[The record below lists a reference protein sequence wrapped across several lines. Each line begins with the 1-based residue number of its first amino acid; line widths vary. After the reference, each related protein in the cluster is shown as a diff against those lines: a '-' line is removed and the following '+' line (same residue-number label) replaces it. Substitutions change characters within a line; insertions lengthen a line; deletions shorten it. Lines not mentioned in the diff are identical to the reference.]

1 MKIEYLENE
10 KLRIDKY
17 IVSLDLEDLYSRS
30 YIDKLLQ
37 EEAILVNGKP
47 VKKNYKLSH
56 SDFITIEV
64 PQKKELKI
72 KPQNIPIDIIWED
85 DDIAIVNKPVGLVV
99 HPGAGVQ
106 DGTLVNTL
114 MFHFNEKLSVQHDPQ
129 RPGIVHR
136 LDKDTS
142 GLLIVAKNDRVHSLL
157 SRMFQERTIK
167 KTYLAVTVGAP
178 SKAED
183 TIKTLIGRNKK
194 DRVKMTV
201 TTDGRE
207 AVTHYKITKYFDFFS
222 LVEIE
227 LETGRTHQ
235 IRVHFSHIN
244 CPILGDNTYSTL
256 KRTLSIV
263 PFHYQKKVKYLL
275 ANHLKRQALHAY
287 RLEFEHP
294 ITKEIVKA
302 EAPIPED
309 IKYTIDW
316 LEKYFITE

>member
-1 MKIEYLENE
+1 MKIEYLED
-10 KLRIDKY
+10 KKQRIDKY
-17 IVSLDLEDLYSRS
+17 IVSLGLEELYSRS

-56 SDFITIEV
+56 SDIIKIEV
-64 PQKKELKI
+64 PQKKELEI
-72 KPQNIPIDIIWED
+72 KPQDIPIDIIWED
-85 DDIAIVNKPVGLVV
+85 DDIAIVNKPVGLIV

-106 DGTLVNTL
+106 DGTLVNAL
-114 MFHFNEKLSVQHDPQ
+114 LFHFNKKLSVQHDPL
-129 RPGIVHR
+129 RPGVVHR

-142 GLLIVAKNDRVHSLL
+142 GLIIVAKNDRVHSLL

-167 KTYLAVTVGAP
+167 KTYLAITVGVP

-183 TIKTLIGRNKK
+183 TIRTLIGRSKK
-194 DRVKMTV
+194 DRIKMTV

-207 AVTHYKITKYFDFFS
+207 AVTHYKIIKYFDFFS
-222 LVEIE
+222 LVEVE

-309 IKYTIDW
+309 IQYTINW

>member
-1 MKIEYLENE
+1 MKIEYLVDE
-10 KLRIDKY
+10 KQRIDKY
-17 IVSLDLEDLYSRS
+17 IVSLNLEELYSRS
-30 YIDKLLQ
+30 FIDKLLQ
-37 EEAILVNGKP
+37 EKAILVNNKP

-56 SDFITIEV
+56 SDIITIEI
-64 PQKKELKI
+64 PQKKEVEI
-72 KPQNIPIDIIWED
+72 KPQNIPIDIVWED
-85 DDIAIVNKPVGLVV
+85 DDIAIVNKPVGLIV

-106 DGTLVNTL
+106 DGTLVNAL
-114 MFHFNEKLSVQHDPQ
+114 MFHFNKKLSVQHDPL
-129 RPGIVHR
+129 RPGVVHR

-142 GLLIVAKNDRVHSLL
+142 GLIIVAKNDRVHSLL
-157 SRMFQERTIK
+157 SRMFQNRTIR
-167 KTYLAVTVGAP
+167 KTYLAVTVGVP

-183 TIKTLIGRNKK
+183 TIKTLIGRSKK
-194 DRVKMTV
+194 DRIKMTV

-207 AVTHYKITKYFDFFS
+207 AVTHYKIIKYFDFFS

-287 RLEFEHP
+287 KLEFEHP

-302 EAPIPED
+302 EAPIPDD
-309 IKYTIDW
+309 IQYTINW

>member
-1 MKIEYLENE
+1 MKIEYLEE
-10 KLRIDKY
+10 QKQRIDKY
-17 IVSLDLEDLYSRS
+17 IVSLEIEKLYSRS
-30 YIDKLLQ
+30 YVGKLLG

-56 SDFITIEV
+56 SDVITIKI
-64 PQKKELKI
+64 PPKKELEI
-72 KPQNIPIDIIWED
+72 KPQDIPIDIIWED
-85 DDIAIVNKPVGLVV
+85 DDIAIVNKPVGLIV

-106 DGTLVNTL
+106 DGTLVNAL
-114 MFHFNEKLSVQHDPQ
+114 MFHFNKKLSAQHDPL

-142 GLLIVAKNDRVHSLL
+142 GLLIVAKNDKVHSLL
-157 SRMFQERTIK
+157 SRMFQDRTIK
-167 KTYLAVTVGAP
+167 KTYIAITVGVP
-178 SKAED
+178 SRSED
-183 TIKTLIGRNKK
+183 TIGTLIGRSKK
-194 DRVKMTV
+194 DRTKMTV

-207 AVTHYKITKYFDFFS
+207 AVTHYKIIKYFDFFS
-222 LVEIE
+222 LVEVE

-275 ANHLKRQALHAY
+275 VNHLKRQALHAY

-294 ITKEIVKA
+294 VTNEVVKA

-309 IKYTIDW
+309 IQYTINW

>member
-1 MKIEYLENE
+1 MKIEYLED
-10 KLRIDKY
+10 KKQRIDKY
-17 IVSLDLEDLYSRS
+17 IVSLELEELYSRS
-30 YIDKLLQ
+30 FIDKLLQ

-47 VKKNYKLSH
+47 VKKNYKLSI
-56 SDFITIEV
+56 SDIITIEI
-64 PQKKELKI
+64 PQKKELEI
-72 KPQNIPIDIIWED
+72 KPQDISIDIIWED
-85 DDIAIVNKPVGLVV
+85 DDIAIVNKPVGLIV

-106 DGTLVNTL
+106 DGTLVNAL
-114 MFHFNEKLSVQHDPQ
+114 MFHFNKKLSVKHDPQ

-142 GLLIVAKNDRVHSLL
+142 GLIIVAKNDRVHSLL
-157 SRMFQERTIK
+157 SRMFQDRTIK
-167 KTYLAVTVGAP
+167 KTYIAITVGVP
-178 SKAED
+178 TKAED
-183 TIKTLIGRNKK
+183 TIKTLIGRSKK
-194 DRVKMTV
+194 DRIKMTV

-207 AVTHYKITKYFDFFS
+207 AVSHYKIIKYFDFFS
-222 LVEIE
+222 LVEVE

-287 RLEFEHP
+287 KLEFEHP
-294 ITKEIVKA
+294 ITKEIVKV

-309 IKYTIDW
+309 IQYTINW

>member
-10 KLRIDKY
+10 KQRIDKY
-17 IVSLDLEDLYSRS
+17 LVSLEIEVLYSRS
-30 YIDKLLQ
+30 FIDRLLQ
-37 EEAILVNGKP
+37 NEAILVNDNP
-47 VKKNYKLSH
+47 VKKNYKLSL
-56 SDFITIEV
+56 SDIITINLPES
-64 PQKKELKI
+64 KDLEI
-72 KPQNIPIDIIWED
+72 KPENIPIEIIWED

-99 HPGAGVQ
+99 HPGAGIAK
-106 DGTLVNTL
+106 GTLVNAL
-114 MFHFNEKLSVQHDPQ
+114 MFHFNEKLSDQHDPQ

-142 GLLIVAKNDRVHSLL
+142 GLLIVAKNDKVHSLL

-167 KTYLAVTVGAP
+167 KTYLAITSGVPAQE
-178 SKAED
+178 ED
-183 TIKTLIGRNKK
+183 TIRTLIGRSKK
-194 DRVKMTV
+194 DRIKMTV
-201 TTDGRE
+201 TTEGRE
-207 AVTHYKITKYFDFFS
+207 AVTHYKIIKFYDFFS
-222 LVEIE
+222 LLEIE

-294 ITKEIVKA
+294 ITKQIVKV

-309 IKYTIDW
+309 IQYTINW
-316 LEKYFITE
+316 LEKYFVTE

>member
-17 IVSLDLEDLYSRS
+17 IVSLELKELFSRS
-30 YIDKLLQ
+30 FIDKLLK

-47 VKKNYKLSH
+47 VKKNYKLTH
-56 SDFITIEV
+56 SDIITIEL
-64 PQKKELKI
+64 PEKEELEI
-72 KPQNIPIDIIWED
+72 KPQNIPIEIIWED

-99 HPGAGVQ
+99 HPGAGISK
-106 DGTLVNTL
+106 GTLVNAL
-114 MFHFNEKLSVQHDPQ
+114 MFLFNEKLSDQHDPQ

-157 SRMFQERTIK
+157 SRMFQDRKIK
-167 KTYLAVTVGAP
+167 KTYLAITVGIPAI
-178 SKAED
+178 AED
-183 TIKTLIGRNKK
+183 TITTLIGRSKK
-194 DRVKMTV
+194 DRIKMTV
-201 TTDGRE
+201 TSEGRQ
-207 AVTHYKITKYFDFFS
+207 AITHYKIAKYFDFFS

-287 RLEFEHP
+287 KLEFEHP
-294 ITKEIVKA
+294 ITKEIIKA

-309 IKYTIDW
+309 IQYTLDW
-316 LEKYFITE
+316 LEKYFVTE

>member
-10 KLRIDKY
+10 KQRIDKY
-17 IVSLDLEDLYSRS
+17 LVNLEIDELYSRS
-30 YIDKLLQ
+30 FIDRLLQ
-37 EEAILVNGKP
+37 DSAILVNNKP
-47 VKKNYKLSH
+47 IKKNYKLTL
-56 SDFITIEV
+56 SDIITISLPEV
-64 PQKKELKI
+64 KDLELK
-72 KPQNIPIDIIWED
+72 PENIPIDIIWED
-85 DDIAIVNKPVGLVV
+85 DDIAIVNKPVGIVV
-99 HPGAGVQ
+99 HPGAGIQ
-106 DGTLVNTL
+106 NGTLVNAL
-114 MFHFNEKLSVQHDPQ
+114 MFHFNKKLSIQHDPQ

-157 SRMFQERTIK
+157 SRMFQDRTIK
-167 KTYLAVTVGAP
+167 KTYLAITAGIP
-178 SKAED
+178 SKKED
-183 TIKTLIGRNKK
+183 TIKTLIGRSKK

-201 TTDGRE
+201 TSDGRE
-207 AVTHYKITKYFDFFS
+207 AVTHYKIIKYYDFFS
-222 LVEIE
+222 LVEV
-227 LETGRTHQ
+227 LLATGRTHQ

-244 CPILGDNTYSTL
+244 CPIMGDNTYSTL

-294 ITKEIVKA
+294 ITKETVRA

-309 IKYTIDW
+309 IQYTMDW

>member
-1 MKIEYLENE
+1 MKIEYLEDE

-64 PQKKELKI
+64 PKKKELKI

-106 DGTLVNTL
+106 DGTLVNAL
-114 MFHFNEKLSVQHDPQ
+114 MFRFNEKLSVQHDPQ

-142 GLLIVAKNDRVHSLL
+142 GLLIVAKNDKVHSLL

-167 KTYLAVTVGAP
+167 KTYLAVTVGVP

-183 TIKTLIGRNKK
+183 TIKTLIGRSKK
-194 DRVKMTV
+194 DRVKMTI
-201 TTDGRE
+201 TIDGRE
-207 AVTHYKITKYFDFFS
+207 AVTHYKIIKYFDFFS

-287 RLEFEHP
+287 KLEFEHP

-302 EAPIPED
+302 EAPIPKD
-309 IKYTIDW
+309 IKYTINW

>member
-1 MKIEYLENE
+1 MKIEYLANE
-10 KLRIDKY
+10 KQRIDKY
-17 IVSLDLEDLYSRS
+17 LVSLEIDELYSRS
-30 YIDKLLQ
+30 FIDRLLQ
-37 EEAILVNGKP
+37 DHAILVNNKP
-47 VKKNYKLSH
+47 VKKNYKLSL
-56 SDFITIEV
+56 SDIITISLPEV
-64 PQKKELKI
+64 KDLEI
-72 KPQNIPIDIIWED
+72 KPENIPIDIVWED
-85 DDIAIVNKPVGLVV
+85 DDIAIVNKPVGIVV
-99 HPGAGVQ
+99 HPGAGIQ
-106 DGTLVNTL
+106 NGTLVNAL
-114 MFHFNEKLSVQHDPQ
+114 MFHFNKKLSIQHDPQ

-157 SRMFQERTIK
+157 SRMFQDRTIK
-167 KTYLAVTVGAP
+167 KTYLAITAGIP
-178 SKAED
+178 SIKED
-183 TIKTLIGRNKK
+183 TIKTLIGRSKK

-201 TTDGRE
+201 TSDGRE
-207 AVTHYKITKYFDFFS
+207 AVTHYKIIKYYDFFS
-222 LVEIE
+222 LVEVL

-244 CPILGDNTYSTL
+244 CPIMGDNTYSTL

-294 ITKEIVKA
+294 ITKETVRA

-309 IKYTIDW
+309 IQYTMDW

>member
-1 MKIEYLENE
+1 MKIEYLKTE

-17 IVSLDLEDLYSRS
+17 IVSLELKELYSRS
-30 YIDKLLQ
+30 YIDKLLN
-37 EEAILVNGKP
+37 EEAIQVNGKP
-47 VKKNYKLSH
+47 VKKNYKLNQ
-56 SDFITIEV
+56 SDIITIDLPEKEEV
-64 PQKKELKI
+64 EI
-72 KPQNIPIDIIWED
+72 KPQNIPIEVIWED

-99 HPGAGVQ
+99 HPGAGIAK
-106 DGTLVNTL
+106 GTLVNAL
-114 MFHFNEKLSVQHDPQ
+114 MYHFNDKLSDQHDPQ

-157 SRMFQERTIK
+157 SRMFQDRTIK
-167 KTYLAVTVGAP
+167 KTYLAITVGVPA
-178 SKAED
+178 KAED
-183 TIKTLIGRNKK
+183 TIQTKIGRSKK
-194 DRVKMTV
+194 DRIKMTV
-201 TTDGRE
+201 TTEGRE
-207 AVTHYKITKYFDFFS
+207 AITHYKIAKYFDFFS

-244 CPILGDNTYSTL
+244 CPVLGDNTYSTL

-287 RLEFEHP
+287 KLEFEHP
-294 ITKEIVKA
+294 ITKEIIKS

-309 IKYTIDW
+309 IQYTLDW

>member
-1 MKIEYLENE
+1 MKIEYLED
-10 KLRIDKY
+10 KKQRIDKY
-17 IVSLDLEDLYSRS
+17 IVSLGLEELYSRS

-37 EEAILVNGKP
+37 EEAILVNGKS

-56 SDFITIEV
+56 SDIIKIEV
-64 PQKKELKI
+64 PQKKELEI
-72 KPQNIPIDIIWED
+72 KPQDIPIDIIWED
-85 DDIAIVNKPVGLVV
+85 DDIAIVNKPVGLIV

-106 DGTLVNTL
+106 DGTLVNAL
-114 MFHFNEKLSVQHDPQ
+114 LFHFNKKLSVQHDPL
-129 RPGIVHR
+129 RPGVVHR

-142 GLLIVAKNDRVHSLL
+142 GLIIVAKNDRVHSLL
-157 SRMFQERTIK
+157 SRMFQDRTIK
-167 KTYLAVTVGAP
+167 KTYLAITVGVP

-183 TIKTLIGRNKK
+183 TIKTLIGRSKK
-194 DRVKMTV
+194 DRIKMTV

-207 AVTHYKITKYFDFFS
+207 AVTHYKIAKYFDFFS
-222 LVEIE
+222 LVEVE

-309 IKYTIDW
+309 IQYTINW

>member
-10 KLRIDKY
+10 KQRIDKY
-17 IVSLDLEDLYSRS
+17 IVSLELEELYSRS
-30 YIDKLLQ
+30 FIDKLLQ

-47 VKKNYKLSH
+47 VKKNYKLTQN
-56 SDFITIEV
+56 DIITIEV
-64 PQKKELKI
+64 PKKKELEI

-85 DDIAIVNKPVGLVV
+85 ADIAIVNKPVGLIV

-106 DGTLVNTL
+106 DGTLVNAL
-114 MFHFNEKLSVQHDPQ
+114 MFHFNKKLSVQHDPQ

-157 SRMFQERTIK
+157 SRMFQDRTIK
-167 KTYLAVTVGAP
+167 KTYLAITVGVPA
-178 SKAED
+178 KAED
-183 TIKTLIGRNKK
+183 TIKTLIGRSKK
-194 DRVKMTV
+194 DRIKMTV
-201 TTDGRE
+201 TIDGRE
-207 AVTHYKITKYFDFFS
+207 AVTHYKISKYFDFFS
-222 LVEIE
+222 LVEVE

-256 KRTLSIV
+256 KRTLSMV

-302 EAPIPED
+302 KAPIPED
-309 IKYTIDW
+309 IQYTLNW
-316 LEKYFITE
+316 LEKYFVTE

>member
-1 MKIEYLENE
+1 MKTEYLVDE
-10 KLRIDKY
+10 KQRIDKY
-17 IVSLDLEDLYSRS
+17 IVSLNLEELYSRS
-30 YIDKLLQ
+30 FIDKLLQ
-37 EEAILVNGKP
+37 EQAILVNGKP

-56 SDFITIEV
+56 SDIITIEV
-64 PQKKELKI
+64 PKKKELEI
-72 KPQNIPIDIIWED
+72 KLQNIPIDIIWED
-85 DDIAIVNKPVGLVV
+85 DDIAIVNKPVGLIV

-106 DGTLVNTL
+106 DGTLVNAL
-114 MFHFNEKLSVQHDPQ
+114 MFHFNKKLSVQHDPL
-129 RPGIVHR
+129 RPGVVHR

-142 GLLIVAKNDRVHSLL
+142 GLIIVAKNDRVHSLL
-157 SRMFQERTIK
+157 SRMFQNRTIK
-167 KTYLAVTVGAP
+167 KTYLAITVGVP

-183 TIKTLIGRNKK
+183 TIRTLIGRSKK
-194 DRVKMTV
+194 DRIKMTV

-207 AVTHYKITKYFDFFS
+207 AVTHYKIIKYFDFFS
-222 LVEIE
+222 LIEVE

-294 ITKEIVKA
+294 ITKDIVKA

-309 IKYTIDW
+309 IQYTINW

>member
-1 MKIEYLENE
+1 MKIEYLANE
-10 KLRIDKY
+10 KQRIDKY
-17 IVSLDLEDLYSRS
+17 LVSLEIEVLYSRS
-30 YIDKLLQ
+30 FIDRLLQ
-37 EEAILVNGKP
+37 NEAILVNDNP
-47 VKKNYKLSH
+47 VKKNYKLAH
-56 SDFITIEV
+56 SDVITIEI
-64 PQKKELKI
+64 PEKEELEI
-72 KPQNIPIDIIWED
+72 KPENIPIEIIWED

-99 HPGAGVQ
+99 HPGAGIAK
-106 DGTLVNTL
+106 GTLVNAL
-114 MFHFNEKLSVQHDPQ
+114 MFHFNEKLSDQHDPQ

-142 GLLIVAKNDRVHSLL
+142 GLLIVAKNDKVHSLL

-167 KTYLAVTVGAP
+167 KTYLAITSGVPAQE
-178 SKAED
+178 ED
-183 TIKTLIGRNKK
+183 TIRTLIGRSKK
-194 DRVKMTV
+194 DRIKMTV
-201 TTDGRE
+201 TTEGRE
-207 AVTHYKITKYFDFFS
+207 AVTHYKIIKFYDFFS
-222 LVEIE
+222 LLEIE

-294 ITKEIVKA
+294 ITKQIVKV

-309 IKYTIDW
+309 IQYTINW
-316 LEKYFITE
+316 LEKYFVTE

>member
-10 KLRIDKY
+10 KQRIDKY
-17 IVSLDLEDLYSRS
+17 IVSLELEELYSRS
-30 YIDKLLQ
+30 FIDKLLQ

-47 VKKNYKLSH
+47 VKKNYKLTQN
-56 SDFITIEV
+56 DIITIEV
-64 PQKKELKI
+64 PKKKELEI

-85 DDIAIVNKPVGLVV
+85 ADIAIVNKPVGLIV

-106 DGTLVNTL
+106 DGTLVNAL
-114 MFHFNEKLSVQHDPQ
+114 MFHFNKKLSVQHDPQ

-157 SRMFQERTIK
+157 SRMFQDRTIK
-167 KTYLAVTVGAP
+167 KTYLAITVGVP
-178 SKAED
+178 VKVED
-183 TIKTLIGRNKK
+183 TIRTLIGRSKK
-194 DRVKMTV
+194 DRIKMTV

-207 AVTHYKITKYFDFFS
+207 AVTHYKIAKYFDFFS
-222 LVEIE
+222 LVEVE

-256 KRTLSIV
+256 KRTLSMV

-302 EAPIPED
+302 EAPITED
-309 IKYTIDW
+309 IQYTLNW
-316 LEKYFITE
+316 LEKYF

>member
-1 MKIEYLENE
+1 MKIEYLED
-10 KLRIDKY
+10 KKQRIDKY
-17 IVSLDLEDLYSRS
+17 IVSLELEELYSRS

-37 EEAILVNGKP
+37 DEAILVNGKP

-56 SDFITIEV
+56 SDVITIEI
-64 PQKKELKI
+64 PPKKELEI
-72 KPQNIPIDIIWED
+72 KPQDIPIDIIWED
-85 DDIAIVNKPVGLVV
+85 DDIAIINKPVGLIV

-106 DGTLVNTL
+106 DGTLVNAL
-114 MFHFNEKLSVQHDPQ
+114 MFHYNKKLSVQHDPL
-129 RPGIVHR
+129 RPGVVHR
-136 LDKDTS
+136 LDKETS

-157 SRMFQERTIK
+157 SQMFQDRTIK
-167 KTYLAVTVGAP
+167 KTYLAITVGVP
-178 SKAED
+178 SKAKD
-183 TIKTLIGRNKK
+183 TIRTLIGRSKK
-194 DRVKMTV
+194 DRIKMTV
-201 TTDGRE
+201 TTDCRE
-207 AVTHYKITKYFDFFS
+207 AVTHYKIIKYFDFFS
-222 LVEIE
+222 LVEVE

-263 PFHYQKKVKYLL
+263 PLHYQKKVKYLL

-302 EAPIPED
+302 EAPIPKD
-309 IKYTIDW
+309 IQYSINW

>member
-1 MKIEYLENE
+1 MKIEYLENK

-17 IVSLDLEDLYSRS
+17 IVSLELEELYSRS
-30 YIDKLLQ
+30 FINKLLQ
-37 EEAILVNGKP
+37 EEAILVNEKP
-47 VKKNYKLSH
+47 VKKNYKLSQ
-56 SDFITIEV
+56 SDIITIEV
-64 PQKKELKI
+64 PKKDELEI
-72 KPQNIPIDIIWED
+72 KPENIPLDIVWED
-85 DDIAIVNKPVGLVV
+85 DDIAIVNKPVGLIV

-106 DGTLVNTL
+106 DGTLVNAL
-114 MFHFNEKLSVQHDPQ
+114 MYHFNKKLSAQHDPQ

-157 SRMFQERTIK
+157 SRMFQERIIK
-167 KTYLAVTVGAP
+167 KTYLAITVGVP
-178 SKAED
+178 SIAED
-183 TIKTLIGRNKK
+183 TIKTLIGRSKK
-194 DRVKMTV
+194 DRIKMTV

-207 AVTHYKITKYFDFFS
+207 AVTHYKIIKYFDFFS
-222 LVEIE
+222 LVEVE

-256 KRTLSIV
+256 KRTLSII

-309 IKYTIDW
+309 IQYSINW
-316 LEKYFITE
+316 LEKYFVTE

>member
-17 IVSLDLEDLYSRS
+17 IVSLELEELYSRS
-30 YIDKLLQ
+30 FIDKLLQ
-37 EEAILVNGKP
+37 DEAILVNAKP
-47 VKKNYKLSH
+47 VKKNYKLTQN
-56 SDFITIEV
+56 DIITIEV
-64 PQKKELKI
+64 PTENELEI
-72 KPQNIPIDIIWED
+72 KPQDIPIDIVWED
-85 DDIAIVNKPVGLVV
+85 DDIAIVNKPVGLIV

-106 DGTLVNTL
+106 DGTLVNAL
-114 MFHFNEKLSVQHDPQ
+114 MFHFNSKLSVQHDPQ
-129 RPGIVHR
+129 RPGVVHR

-142 GLLIVAKNDRVHSLL
+142 GLIIVAKNDRAHSLL
-157 SRMFQERTIK
+157 SRMFQDRTIK
-167 KTYLAVTVGAP
+167 KTYLAITVGVP

-183 TIKTLIGRNKK
+183 TIRTLIGRSKK
-194 DRVKMTV
+194 DRIKMTV

-207 AVTHYKITKYFDFFS
+207 AVTHYKIAKYFDFFS
-222 LVEIE
+222 LVEVE

-302 EAPIPED
+302 EAPISED
-309 IKYTIDW
+309 IQYTINW